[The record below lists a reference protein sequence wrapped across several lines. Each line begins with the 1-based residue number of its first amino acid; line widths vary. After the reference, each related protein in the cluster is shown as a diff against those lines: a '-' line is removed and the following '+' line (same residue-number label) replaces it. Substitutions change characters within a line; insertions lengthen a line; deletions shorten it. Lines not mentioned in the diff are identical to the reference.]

1 MKDHTTP
8 DAILIERFQNGDN
21 NAMDMLI
28 SRHQARAYQ
37 YAYRLTRDRDIAAD
51 VVADA
56 FVRVYRAAHT
66 FKGHSAFTTWL
77 YRILTNCFLDMRKK
91 SSSRP
96 TVSLDASLQTEDGM
110 LERQLESDDKTP
122 HEEAERAERGRA
134 VSAAIENLPEYQRQ
148 MINMFHVEM
157 LSYEEIA
164 DQMSLPIGTV
174 KSRLNRARLGLR
186 HQLEGDR
193 ELFGTE
199 SYAYAE

>member
-8 DAILIERFQNGDN
+8 DAILIERFQNGD
-21 NAMDMLI
+21 ADSMDALI

-66 FKGHSAFTTWL
+66 FKGQSAFTTWL

-91 SSSRP
+91 ASSRP
-96 TVSLDASLQTEDGM
+96 TVSLDASLQTEDGT
-110 LERQLESDDKTP
+110 LERQLESDGKTP

-134 VSAAIENLPEYQRQ
+134 VSVAIENLPEYQRQ

-164 DQMSLPIGTV
+164 DQMNLPIGTV

-186 HQLEGDR
+186 HQLESER

-199 SYAYAE
+199 TYAYGE

>member
-1 MKDHTTP
+1 MKDYTTP
-8 DAILIERFQNGDN
+8 DAILIERFQNGDSD
-21 NAMDMLI
+21 AMDTLI

-66 FKGHSAFTTWL
+66 FKGQSAFTTWL

-91 SSSRP
+91 ASSRP
-96 TVSLDASLQTEDGM
+96 TVSLDASLQTEDGV
-110 LERQLESDDKTP
+110 LERQLESEGKTP

-134 VSAAIENLPEYQRQ
+134 VASAVENLPEYQKQ

-164 DQMSLPIGTV
+164 DQMNLPIGTV

-186 HQLEGDR
+186 HQLESDR

-199 SYAYAE
+199 NFAYAD

>member
-1 MKDHTTP
+1 MKEYNTP
-8 DAILIERFQNGDN
+8 DALLIERFQNGDTE
-21 NAMDMLI
+21 AMDTLI

-37 YAYRLTRDRDIAAD
+37 YAYRLTRDRDVAAD

-66 FKGHSAFTTWL
+66 FKGQSAFTTWL

-96 TVSLDASLQTEDGM
+96 TVSLDASLQTEDGA
-110 LERQLESDDKTP
+110 LERQLESDCKTP
-122 HEEAERAERGRA
+122 HEEAERAEQGRA
-134 VSAAIENLPEYQRQ
+134 VAVAVENLPEYQKQ

-164 DQMSLPIGTV
+164 EQMDLPIGTV
-174 KSRLNRARLGLR
+174 KSRLNRARAGLR
-186 HQLEGDR
+186 NQLESNR

-199 SYAYAE
+199 LMATAV

>member
-1 MKDHTTP
+1 MKDYTTP
-8 DAILIERFQNGDN
+8 DSILIERFQNGD
-21 NAMDMLI
+21 ADSMDTLI

-66 FKGHSAFTTWL
+66 FKGQSAFTTWL

-91 SSSRP
+91 ASSRP
-96 TVSLDASLQTEDGM
+96 TVSLDASLQTEDGV
-110 LERQLESDDKTP
+110 LERQLESDGKTP

-134 VSAAIENLPEYQRQ
+134 VAVAVENLPEYQKQ

-164 DQMSLPIGTV
+164 DQMNLPIGTV

-186 HQLEGDR
+186 HQLEADR

-199 SYAYAE
+199 TYAYAE